1 MAQIPKGRLVKVPC
15 CKPIFRDCAIYLFNC
30 CSTNCGR
37 CGLKQGQHVI
47 LLSRCTGHADSMAS
61 PFELQWGWGGCEG
74 VRCWALLHCFFLF
87 ARLLAR
93 VVPPVESLFLFC
105 FVVLWWWFVL
115 FCFFVYLFVWWF
127 FLLRPF
133 PYCITCKLSWSWM
146 PRKFEITLN
155 AAAREQC
162 FYPMG
167 MKPEKLFALKPRCSR
182 SFLPRRRVSPIDVVL
197 SGAAREPKEAPGQTE
212 LQTYWRFVGL
222 STSEFGAYHTNHS
235 FAKFQQCQAIFGRL
249 WPSCQ
254 EFKSFKRY
262 HFCVRL
268 ETSFWGHGFS
278 P

>member
-1 MAQIPKGRLVKVPC
+1 MGVGQLWRCPMLSAASFFFCLLGCLLELSLRLNVC
-15 CKPIFRDCAIYLFNC
+15 
-30 CSTNCGR
+30 
-37 CGLKQGQHVI
+37 
-47 LLSRCTGHADSMAS
+47 
-61 PFELQWGWGGCEG
+61 
-74 VRCWALLHCFFLF
+74 
-87 ARLLAR
+87 
-93 VVPPVESLFLFC
+93 FC
-105 FVVLWWWFVL
+105 FVVLCCDGL
-115 FCFFVYLFVWWF
+115 FCFAFLFIRLFDRF

-146 PRKFEITLN
+146 PRKFVQTTLN
-155 AAAREQC
+155 ATAREQC

-249 WPSCQ
+249 WPSCE

-262 HFCVRL
+262 PFLCEARNL
-268 ETSFWGHGFS
+268 FWGHGFFTPNWS
-278 P
+278 AMASRSFGRWRWCISFPL